1 MLSGEELKQ
10 LIWFRSLSMAE
21 QRRLAPSSMTQITT
35 SASSAEGFYAA
46 TRAGRKKLTAVLE
59 PETHKHSGCWRF
71 REALV
76 LAEIVP
82 AVEQGQQRPRRRRL
96 DDQPL
101 TLLAHHRGA
110 AGKLEFAG
118 NADNLIATVAE

>member
-21 QRRLAPSSMTQITT
+21 QRRLAPSSMTQTTT

-59 PETHKHSGCWRF
+59 PETHKQF
-71 REALV
+71 RMLALELGKNGETLLSEAINQRLV
-76 LAEIVP
+76 LEIRQ
-82 AVEQGQQRPRRRRL
+82 AAHRL
-96 DDQPL
+96 K
-101 TLLAHHRGA
+101 R
-110 AGKLEFAG
+110 K
-118 NADNLIATVAE
+118 